1 MSGPEGFDE
10 ASVSGI
16 LDSGLSDMG
25 LALDAERRARLVAY
39 LRLLHRWNRVYNLS
53 AVRSPAD
60 MVPRHVHDSLTLL
73 PFLRGG
79 TLLDVGSGA
88 GLPGVVLAIARSD
101 LRCVL
106 LDSAAKRIRFLV
118 QCVAELGLEN
128 AEPVRTRIEDWRDA
142 RSFSTVVSR
151 ATLALADLW
160 RVSER
165 LLEPDGWALGMRVAA
180 PGEAELAALERRGA
194 KCRVVPCRVPGL
206 PGPRHVVVMEYG
218 SASAPGAA
226 PL

>member
-1 MSGPEGFDE
+1 MPGLEGFNE
-10 ASVSGI
+10 TSVSGV

-53 AVRSPAD
+53 AVRCPAD
-60 MVPRHVHDSLTLL
+60 MVRRHVHDSLTLL
-73 PFLRGG
+73 PFLQGR

-128 AEPVRTRIEDWRDA
+128 AEPVRARIEGWRDA
-142 RSFSTVVSR
+142 RRFSTVVSR

-160 RVSER
+160 RASEP
-165 LLEPDGWALGMRVAA
+165 LLEPDGRALGMRMAA
-180 PGEAELAALERRGA
+180 PEEAELAALERRGA
-194 KCRVVPCRVPGL
+194 KCRVVACRVPAL
-206 PGPRHVVVMEYG
+206 PGPRHVVVMEHG
-218 SASAPGAA
+218 SASAPRPAR
-226 PL
+226 L

>member
-1 MSGPEGFDE
+1 MSGPERFDE
-10 ASVSGI
+10 ISVSGV
-16 LDSGLSDMG
+16 LDAGLIDLG

-53 AVRSPAD
+53 AVRSPEE
-60 MVPRHVHDSLTLL
+60 MVRRHVHDSLTLL

-88 GLPGVVLAIARSD
+88 GLPGVVLAIVRSD

-128 AEPVRTRIEDWRDA
+128 AEPVRARIEGWRGE
-142 RSFSTVVSR
+142 RSFSTIVSR

-160 RVSER
+160 RAGER
-165 LLEPDGWALGMRVAA
+165 LLGPDGRALGMRATA
-180 PGEAELAALERRGA
+180 PGEAELTALSDRGA
-194 KCRVVPCRVPGL
+194 KCCVVPCRVPGL
-206 PGPRHVVVMEYG
+206 PAPRHVVVMEHG
-218 SASAPGAA
+218 SASAPRPAR
-226 PL
+226 L

>member
-142 RSFSTVVSR
+142 RSFSTVVS
-151 ATLALADLW
+151 
-160 RVSER
+160 ER

-180 PGEAELAALERRGA
+180 PGEAELAALERRGT

>member
-10 ASVSGI
+10 TSVSGI
-16 LDSGLSDMG
+16 LDSGLRDMG
-25 LALDAERRARLVAY
+25 LALDAERCARLVAY

-60 MVPRHVHDSLTLL
+60 MVLRHVHDSLTLL
-73 PFLRGG
+73 PLLRGG
-79 TLLDVGSGA
+79 TLLDIGSGA
-88 GLPGVVLAIARSD
+88 GLPGVVLAIVRSD

-128 AEPVRTRIEDWRDA
+128 AEPVRARIEDWRDA
-142 RSFSTVVSR
+142 RSFSTIVSR

-160 RVSER
+160 RASAR
-165 LLEPDGWALGMRVAA
+165 LLEPGGRALGMRVSA
-180 PGEAELAALERRGA
+180 PGEAELAALIDRGA

-206 PGPRHVVVMEYG
+206 PGPRHVVVMEHG
-218 SASAPGAA
+218 SASTPGPA